1 MKKNINKLVGF
12 ACKAR
17 GRLAVAAATFGAA
30 LSASAQTEPTS
41 LIAALQT
48 KLEGV
53 IADVTEMQV
62 AVFSI
67 AIGITIG
74 FVVYRL
80 MKSSAK
86 SV

>member
-1 MKKNINKLVGF
+1 MKKFNKVNVF

-41 LIAALQT
+41 LIAALQS
-48 KLEGV
+48 KLESV
-53 IADVTEMQV
+53 INDVTEMQV
-62 AVFSI
+62 VVFGL

>member
-1 MKKNINKLVGF
+1 MKKFNKVVGF

-30 LSASAQTEPTS
+30 LSASAEEPTT
-41 LIAALQT
+41 LITALQT

-53 IADVTEMQV
+53 INDVTAMQV
-62 AVFSI
+62 TVFGL